1 LNLFLLLSLSSCLS
15 NQIEIGHENFTGSE
29 AAIRQLSYYLPS
41 LRNTPVDTYVYILDS
56 GKPGASLL
64 LVGGTHGN
72 EIAGIRAAEIFI
84 ERAVIEAGRVYII
97 PRLNILG
104 VAIESRLIPIE
115 HLERMNP
122 EIFIPPGGITQYPGT
137 EQRNINRSYP
147 GAEDE
152 GFAQLIALAIMNLL
166 YIEAIDIAID
176 LHEARPSSDLAWTL
190 IAHQKNVEI
199 AALAILDLSDEGINL
214 SLDLSPP
221 NDGFSHREWG
231 NRTQASA
238 FLIETANPL
247 QDPNPHLYM
256 EDPHYSLERRI
267 EIQLRTINAIV
278 RRANEI
284 MPMPLYF
291 SLPSFTE

>member
-1 LNLFLLLSLSSCLS
+1 M
-15 NQIEIGHENFTGSE
+15 ETGAS
-29 AAIRQLSYYLPS
+29 IRKLSYYLPS
-41 LRNTPVDTYVYILDS
+41 LENSPVDTNVYILDS

-72 EIAGIRAAEIFI
+72 EIAGIRAAEFFI
-84 ERAVIEAGRVYII
+84 ERAVVEAGRVFII
-97 PRLNILG
+97 PHLNIMG
-104 VAIESRLIPIE
+104 VHIESRLIPIE
-115 HLERMNP
+115 YQGRMDV
-122 EIFIPPGGITQYPGT
+122 ESYIPPGGTTQYPGT

-147 GAEDE
+147 GGEDE
-152 GFAQLIALAIMNLL
+152 GFAQLIALAVMNLL

-199 AALAILDLSDEGINL
+199 AALAILDLSEEGINL

-231 NRTQASA
+231 NRTQAFA

-247 QDPNPHLYM
+247 QDPNPQLYTI
-256 EDPHYSLERRI
+256 DPRYNLERRI
-267 EIQLRTINAIV
+267 EIQLRTINAII

-284 MPMPLYF
+284 MPLPLNY